1 MSIHKSKTHLYL
13 QGLTFKRRNTCMFM
27 QDMSFQFIIICQLSG
42 KMNIQGHRKN
52 QTKKLQNLID
62 CSGKGI
68 E

>member
-1 MSIHKSKTHLYL
+1 
-13 QGLTFKRRNTCMFM
+13 MFM